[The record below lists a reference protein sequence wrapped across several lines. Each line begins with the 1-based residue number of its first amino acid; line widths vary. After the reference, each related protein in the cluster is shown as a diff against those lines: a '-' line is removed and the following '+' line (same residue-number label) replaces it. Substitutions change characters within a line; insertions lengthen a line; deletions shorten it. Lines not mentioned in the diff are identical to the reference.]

1 MAKTNAMGLTDI
13 TALTSRIQELEK
25 ENSRLRAI
33 LNKNGISYTSKD
45 DSLKENVAPAPIVTY
60 SLEEKVAIF
69 QGLFQGRSDVFAK
82 RWYSETSKKSGYQPV
97 CEREWNPDFCDKR
110 KYKCADCPNRQ
121 FAPLSYSHLF
131 NHFAGK
137 DKWGRD
143 VIGLYPIRER

>member
-25 ENSRLRAI
+25 ENSRPRAI
-33 LNKNGISYTSKD
+33 LDKNGISYTSTD
-45 DSLKENVAPAPIVTY
+45 NSLQKNVAPAPVVTY

-97 CEREWNPDFCDKR
+97 CEKE
-110 KYKCADCPNRQ
+110 
-121 FAPLSYSHLF
+121 
-131 NHFAGK
+131 
-137 DKWGRD
+137 
-143 VIGLYPIRER
+143 